1 MADELEVLE
10 TPGTEVDEAVQQDPQ
25 GDGEQTEV
33 QDKPEEPF
41 LPVNDR
47 TIYKTRE
54 DAVRGYNEAA
64 NRIQQL
70 SQWEKEAKQWG
81 LGDPS
86 QLRNVANEL
95 LQLRREKAEAAAQAG
110 KRNVEPRV
118 DPADPK
124 AKEAAQ
130 VREYM
135 KSLGYV
141 SKEEQEEAL
150 KELREFVNEY
160 RQNDSR
166 STELRFETQE
176 ADARDDVAGYLATD
190 GFKDDGTGMK
200 LSIVGT
206 LIKDWING
214 SEERIE
220 LWSRGGRTAQNLVK
234 EGYDFSMRALEWK
247 KAPATTGGVLKPTD
261 PGYAEAKARAV
272 AQNKKGLP
280 AQGTA
285 KERGQDGRFSKTTP
299 KQKGGHINA
308 ELHQKAW
315 DLINSGGAE

>member
-1 MADELEVLE
+1 MADELEVLDTPAPE
-10 TPGTEVDEAVQQDPQ
+10 VDEVVEQDPPGTEVELPFRIRPA
-25 GDGEQTEV
+25 
-33 QDKPEEPF
+33 EPF

-47 TIYKTRE
+47 TSYRTRE
-54 DAVRGYNEAA
+54 DAVRGFNEAA

-81 LGDPS
+81 LGDPA
-86 QLRNVANEL
+86 QLRAVANEL

-176 ADARDDVAGYLATD
+176 ADARDDVAGYLSYRWIQGRRNGNEAIHCRNAHQRLD
-190 GFKDDGTGMK
+190 QRKRGAHRVVESWGPNSPKPRKRGLRLFYEGARMEEGTG
-200 LSIVGT
+200 
-206 LIKDWING
+206 DYRRR
-214 SEERIE
+214 SE
-220 LWSRGGRTAQNLVK
+220 A
-234 EGYDFSMRALEWK
+234 
-247 KAPATTGGVLKPTD
+247 
-261 PGYAEAKARAV
+261 
-272 AQNKKGLP
+272 
-280 AQGTA
+280 
-285 KERGQDGRFSKTTP
+285 
-299 KQKGGHINA
+299 H
-308 ELHQKAW
+308 
-315 DLINSGGAE
+315 